1 MVKLV
6 LNPKHL
12 NNLDQIEAWLAANV
26 GKGSRRYRV
35 NTWLGTDNW
44 FLYED
49 TPELDI
55 SDQEIDDIE
64 DLSVDT
70 IVVFRHEEDL
80 ILFSLRWS

>member
-1 MVKLV
+1 MAKLV
-6 LNPKHL
+6 LNPTHL
-12 NNLDQIEAWLAANV
+12 SNLDQIEAWLVANV

-35 NTWLGTDNW
+35 NTWLGTDDW

-55 SDQEIDDIE
+55 DDQEIDDIE
-64 DLSVDT
+64 IVDT
-70 IVVFRHEEDL
+70 VVVFRREEDL